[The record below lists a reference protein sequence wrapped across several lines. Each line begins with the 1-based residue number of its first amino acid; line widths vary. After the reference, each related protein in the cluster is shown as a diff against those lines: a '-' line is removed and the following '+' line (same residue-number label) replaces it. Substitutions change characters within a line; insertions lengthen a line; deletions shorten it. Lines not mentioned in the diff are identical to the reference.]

1 MDVLIQSLVQANF
14 APERIIPRASMAQ
27 YTTFRVGGVA
37 DVLVNI
43 ASADEIPVALSA
55 AKKADVPVT
64 IIGCGS
70 NLLVRDGGI
79 RGLVLRIS
87 SAMSAIRRVGDD
99 LIAEAGAP
107 LGAIA
112 AFARDEGLCGMA
124 ELAGI
129 PGTIGGGVVMNAG
142 AYGTEL
148 AQVVSSVDCVSLHN
162 GKPIHYSADKLDFSY
177 RHSALMDANVV
188 AAQVTLSLKAGDPQ
202 AIRARM
208 EECAA
213 MRREKQPLNYPSA
226 GSTFKRPEG
235 YFAAKLI
242 DDCGL
247 RGLTVGGAQ
256 VSEKH
261 AGFIVNIGGATASD
275 ILELMRQVEQRVFEP
290 SSAFIWSRRFEF
302 WERTEG
308 MRWALP
314 QSPAGNVVPRTLSPL
329 RSEEESLS
337 GESERQPGTAF
348 YTGRIKQ

>member
-1 MDVLIQSLVQANF
+1 MDALIQSLVQANF

-99 LIAEAGAP
+99 LVAEAGAP

-112 AFARDEGLCGMA
+112 AFARDEGLCGVA

-129 PGTIGGGVVMNAG
+129 PGTVGGGVVMNAG

-162 GKPIHYSADKLDFSY
+162 GKPVHFSAEDLDFSY
-177 RHSALMDANVV
+177 RHSALMGANVV
-188 AAQVTLSLKAGDPQ
+188 AAQVTLSLTPGDPK

-275 ILELMRQVEQRVFEP
+275 ILELMRQVEQRVFEQFGVHLEP
-290 SSAFIWSRRFEF
+290 EVRI
-302 WERTEG
+302 
-308 MRWALP
+308 L
-314 QSPAGNVVPRTLSPL
+314 
-329 RSEEESLS
+329 
-337 GESERQPGTAF
+337 GED
-348 YTGRIKQ
+348 

>member
-1 MDVLIQSLVQANF
+1 MDALIQSLVQANF
-14 APERIIPRASMAQ
+14 APERIIPRALMAQ
-27 YTTFRVGGVA
+27 YTTFRVGGAA

-64 IIGCGS
+64 VIGNGS

-79 RGLVLRIS
+79 RGLVLRVS

-99 LIAEAGAP
+99 LIVEAGAP

-129 PGTIGGGVVMNAG
+129 PGTIGGGVTMNAG
-142 AYGTEL
+142 AYGAEL
-148 AQVVSSVDCVSLHN
+148 AQIVSSVECVSLHS
-162 GKPIHYSADKLDFSY
+162 GKKVAFSADELDFSY
-177 RHSALMDANVV
+177 RHSALMGANV
-188 AAQVTLSLKAGDPQ
+188 AATQVTLSLTPGDPQ

-235 YFAAKLI
+235 HFAAKLI

-256 VSEKH
+256 ISEKH

-275 ILELMRQVEQRVFEP
+275 ILELMRQVEQRVFE
-290 SSAFIWSRRFEF
+290 
-302 WERTEG
+302 
-308 MRWALP
+308 
-314 QSPAGNVVPRTLSPL
+314 QSGVHLEPEVRIL
-329 RSEEESLS
+329 
-337 GESERQPGTAF
+337 GED
-348 YTGRIKQ
+348 